1 MGKLDN
7 KVAVITGGARGIGK
21 QIGLTFAGEG
31 ADIVVGDVIEMDAV
45 AQEIEDLGRR
55 VIAVKTDVSNKDEV
69 KNLIDTTIAAFKK
82 IDILVNNAGIPGR
95 ASLMEMTEDHW
106 DMVLDV
112 NLKGVLLC
120 TQAAAR
126 HMMERKYGKIINISS
141 IAGLEYD
148 FNPHIAPNYAISKAG
163 VMRLTKI
170 CAKQLGPY
178 GMNVNAIAPG
188 FVETG
193 IIYTGRSP
201 EQVEQFIEQEKE
213 LTAIGR
219 AGTPQDI
226 ANLALFLAS
235 EDSSFITGQI
245 IAADGGRS

>member
-1 MGKLDN
+1 MGKLDK
-7 KVAVITGGARGIGK
+7 KVSVITGGARGIGK
-21 QIGLTFAGEG
+21 QIALSFAGEG
-31 ADIVVGDVIEMDAV
+31 ADIVIGDVIEMDAV
-45 AQEIEDLGRR
+45 AQEIGDLGRR
-55 VIAVKTDVSNKDEV
+55 VITLKTDVSNKGEV
-69 KNLIDTTIAAFKK
+69 KNLVDAAMAAFKK

-106 DMVLDV
+106 DRVLNV
-112 NLKGVLLC
+112 NLKGVLFC

-126 HMMERKYGKIINISS
+126 HMMARKYGKIINISS
-141 IAGLEYD
+141 IAGLEYA

-163 VMRLTKI
+163 VMRFTKI
-170 CAKQLGPY
+170 CSKQLGPY
-178 GMNVNAIAPG
+178 GINVNAIAPG
-188 FVETG
+188 FVETD

-201 EQVEQFIEQEKE
+201 EQVKRFIEQEKE

-219 AGTPQDI
+219 AGTPRDI

-245 IAADGGRS
+245 IAADGGRA